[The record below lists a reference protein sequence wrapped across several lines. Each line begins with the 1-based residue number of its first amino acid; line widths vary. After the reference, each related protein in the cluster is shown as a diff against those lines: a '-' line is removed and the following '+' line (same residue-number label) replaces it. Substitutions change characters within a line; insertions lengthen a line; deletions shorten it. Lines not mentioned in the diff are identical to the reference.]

1 MLLCRKTSSSSFWV
15 SCGTHVMGYGSYRT
29 DGYSVGQWTSMV
41 IYLFYLVLA
50 LMLSLVL
57 FCLFCLCFLP
67 SSSFL
72 ALITVLCEIHIQG
85 QPPDWEDFLGILF
98 LLIVNS
104 TIRFIEENNVGN
116 AAAALMAH
124 RAPKTKVCLQHL
136 FDLCQSCC
144 QGVVKWAQASRH
156 GGQSWMRLSKTRSL
170 LKLWGFFF

>member
-1 MLLCRKTSSSSFWV
+1 
-15 SCGTHVMGYGSYRT
+15 MGYGSCRT

-41 IYLFYLVLA
+41 IYLFYLVPA

-57 FCLFCLCFLP
+57 FCLCFLL

-104 TIRFIEENNVGN
+104 TIRFIEENNDGH

-124 RAPKTKVCLQHL
+124 RAPKTKVY
-136 FDLCQSCC
+136 F
-144 QGVVKWAQASRH
+144 
-156 GGQSWMRLSKTRSL
+156 
-170 LKLWGFFF
+170 

>member
-1 MLLCRKTSSSSFWV
+1 
-15 SCGTHVMGYGSYRT
+15 
-29 DGYSVGQWTSMV
+29 MV

-57 FCLFCLCFLP
+57 FCLCFLL

-104 TIRFIEENNVGN
+104 TIRFIEENNAGN
-116 AAAALMAH
+116 AIAALMAH

-136 FDLCQSCC
+136 FDLCQSSY
-144 QGVVKWAQASRH
+144 QGVVK
-156 GGQSWMRLSKTRSL
+156 
-170 LKLWGFFF
+170 

>member
-15 SCGTHVMGYGSYRT
+15 SCGTHVMGYGSCRT
-29 DGYSVGQWTSMV
+29 DGYSIGEWTSMV
-41 IYLFYLVLA
+41 IYLFYLVPA

-57 FCLFCLCFLP
+57 FCLCFLL

-116 AAAALMAH
+116 ATAALMAH

-144 QGVVKWAQASRH
+144 QGVVKWAEPSRH
-156 GGQSWMRLSKTRSL
+156 GGQSWMKLSKIRNL
-170 LKLWGFFF
+170 LKLWGSFF

>member
-1 MLLCRKTSSSSFWV
+1 MLLCRKISSSSFWV
-15 SCGTHVMGYGSYRT
+15 SCGTHVMGYGSCRN

-41 IYLFYLVLA
+41 IYLFYLVPA

-57 FCLFCLCFLP
+57 FCLFCLCFLL

-72 ALITVLCEIHIQG
+72 ALITVLCEIHIQS
-85 QPPDWEDFLGILF
+85 QPPDWENFLGILF

-104 TIRFIEENNVGN
+104 TIRFIEENNAGN
-116 AAAALMAH
+116 AAVALMAY

-144 QGVVKWAQASRH
+144 QGVVK
-156 GGQSWMRLSKTRSL
+156 
-170 LKLWGFFF
+170 

>member
-1 MLLCRKTSSSSFWV
+1 
-15 SCGTHVMGYGSYRT
+15 
-29 DGYSVGQWTSMV
+29 MV

-57 FCLFCLCFLP
+57 FCLCFLL

-104 TIRFIEENNVGN
+104 TIRFIEENNAGN
-116 AAAALMAH
+116 AIAALMAH
-124 RAPKTKVCLQHL
+124 HAPKTKVCLQHL
-136 FDLCQSCC
+136 FDLCQSSY
-144 QGVVKWAQASRH
+144 QGVVK
-156 GGQSWMRLSKTRSL
+156 
-170 LKLWGFFF
+170 

>member
-15 SCGTHVMGYGSYRT
+15 SCGTHVIGYGSCRT
-29 DGYSVGQWTSMV
+29 NGYSVGQWTSMV

-57 FCLFCLCFLP
+57 FCFVLFLL

-72 ALITVLCEIHIQG
+72 ALITILCEMHIQG

-144 QGVVKWAQASRH
+144 QGVVK
-156 GGQSWMRLSKTRSL
+156 
-170 LKLWGFFF
+170 

>member
-1 MLLCRKTSSSSFWV
+1 MLLCKKTSSSSFWV
-15 SCGTHVMGYGSYRT
+15 SCATHVMGYGSCRNY
-29 DGYSVGQWTSMV
+29 GYSVSQWTSMV
-41 IYLFYLVLA
+41 IYLFYLVPA

-57 FCLFCLCFLP
+57 FCLFCLCSVL

-98 LLIVNS
+98 SLIMNS

-116 AAAALMAH
+116 AAAALMVD
-124 RAPKTKVCLQHL
+124 RAPKTKVSLQHP

-144 QGVVKWAQASRH
+144 QGVVK
-156 GGQSWMRLSKTRSL
+156 
-170 LKLWGFFF
+170 

>member
-1 MLLCRKTSSSSFWV
+1 
-15 SCGTHVMGYGSYRT
+15 
-29 DGYSVGQWTSMV
+29 MV
-41 IYLFYLVLA
+41 IYLFYLVPT

-57 FCLFCLCFLP
+57 FCLFCLCFLL

-72 ALITVLCEIHIQG
+72 ALIIVLCKIHIQG
-85 QPPDWEDFLGILF
+85 QPPPNWEDFLGILF

-124 RAPKTKVCLQHL
+124 RAPKTKVCFQHL

-144 QGVVKWAQASRH
+144 
-156 GGQSWMRLSKTRSL
+156 
-170 LKLWGFFF
+170 

>member
-1 MLLCRKTSSSSFWV
+1 LGIFSKTQSGSGFYVEIFVTLLNAFMQENKFLKFLGFMWN
-15 SCGTHVMGYGSYRT
+15 HVMGYGSCRI

-41 IYLFYLVLA
+41 IYFFYLVLA

-57 FCLFCLCFLP
+57 FCLCFLL
-67 SSSFL
+67 SFSFL
-72 ALITVLCEIHIQG
+72 ALITILCEIHIQG

-104 TIRFIEENNVGN
+104 TIRFIEENNDGN

-144 QGVVKWAQASRH
+144 QGVVK
-156 GGQSWMRLSKTRSL
+156 
-170 LKLWGFFF
+170 